1 MDTGRTMKN
10 QDAKGP
16 EGPGDSGHE
25 TFLRLFTGAQP
36 ALRRFVI
43 AHLPD
48 RREVDDILQEAALVL
63 WRKYDQ
69 FEQDKSFTAW
79 ALGIARNEILRV
91 RHSGLRQH
99 LVLSDAIAERLA
111 LDLEAVASEMDQ
123 ERIHLQNCLKK
134 LPERPRRV
142 VELYYDSGYSAES
155 IARVLGSTVNTI
167 GILLFRTREALARCI
182 KAARKQEVLEGGTG

>member
-1 MDTGRTMKN
+1 MKN
-10 QDAKGP
+10 QGAGP
-16 EGPGDSGHE
+16 LDGPVDSRHE

-48 RREVDDILQEAALVL
+48 RREVEDILQEAALVL
-63 WRKYDQ
+63 WRKFDQ
-69 FEQDKSFTAW
+69 FEQDRSFTAW
-79 ALGIARNEILRV
+79 ALGIARNEILRM
-91 RHSGLRQH
+91 RHSGLRKH

-111 LDLEAVASEMDQ
+111 LDLETVASEMDQ
-123 ERIHLQNCLKK
+123 ERVHLQNCLKK

-142 VELYYDSGYSAES
+142 VELYYGSGDTAEA
-155 IARVLGSTVNTI
+155 IARALGSTVNTI

-182 KAARKQEVLEGGTG
+182 RDARSQEVVQGGPG